1 MPLKLYEI
9 ARNRRLIREF
19 YQFPVRLYAK
29 NPYWIRPLDDDI
41 EKLFDESKNELFR
54 EGGKAVRWLVVDE
67 HNQTVGRIAAFVN
80 PRTQNEGQLQ
90 TGGIGFF
97 ESVDEQEVADFL
109 FDTAKQ
115 WLTNQGCNAM
125 DGPINF
131 GERDTWWGLLVHPF
145 DLEPTYGM
153 NYHLPYYQKLFENY
167 GFKDYFQQYT
177 FWSQLG
183 EAYLRKH
190 VNHRIFS
197 RAEQVYNTA
206 GYEFRHLDRK
216 QLHKY
221 AEDFRTIY
229 NKAWAKHLSTGE
241 MTQERAAQIL
251 QRMKPIMEPELLWFG
266 YYHDEPIAF
275 FLSLPELNQLF
286 KHVNGKLDF
295 IGKLKFLYY
304 KLMKVN
310 RKAFGVIF
318 GVVPEFQGK
327 GVESAMGLALT
338 KVCWQPDFQ
347 YREIE
352 LNWIGDFNPK
362 MLSVI
367 KLMGVKKHKTYV
379 TYRYLFNQNTSF
391 ERYRLTS

>member
-9 ARNRRLIREF
+9 AKNSRLIREF

-29 NPYWIRPLDDDI
+29 NPYWIRPLDTDI
-41 EKLFDESKNELFR
+41 EKLFDESKNELFK
-54 EGGKAVRWLVVDE
+54 EGGKAIRWLVVDE
-67 HNQTVGRIAAFVN
+67 NSQTVGRIAAFVN
-80 PRTQNEGQLQ
+80 PRTQHEGQLQ
-90 TGGIGFF
+90 MGGIGFF
-97 ESVDEQEVADFL
+97 ESIDRQEVAHFL
-109 FDTAKQ
+109 FNTAKQ
-115 WLTNQGCNAM
+115 WLIEKGCNAM

-153 NYHLPYYQKLFENY
+153 HYHLPYYQKLFESY

-177 FWSQLG
+177 FWSQLD
-183 EAYLRKH
+183 ETYLRKQ
-190 VNHRIFS
+190 VNPRIFS

-206 GYEFRHLDRK
+206 GYEFRHLDKK

-221 AEDFRTIY
+221 AEDFRIIY

-318 GVVPEFQGK
+318 GVVPAFQGK

-367 KLMGVKKHKTYV
+367 RLLGVKKHKTYV
-379 TYRYLFNQNTSF
+379 TYRYLFNQNALF
-391 ERYRLTS
+391 ERYQLKS